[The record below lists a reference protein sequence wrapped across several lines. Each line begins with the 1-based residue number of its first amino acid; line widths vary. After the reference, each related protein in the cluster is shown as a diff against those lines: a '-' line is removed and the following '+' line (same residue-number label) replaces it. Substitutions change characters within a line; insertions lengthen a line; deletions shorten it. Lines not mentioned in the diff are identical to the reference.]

1 MSILPSRVLVTGAAG
16 NVGSALR
23 AVWPRGLESVTFTDI
38 RPAPPVRSGER
49 FVVADLADRAAVDGL
64 VAGMDAIV
72 HMGGISKE
80 RGWDE
85 IRSGNIEGTY
95 NLYEAARKAGVRR
108 VVYASSLHV
117 TGFHGVDE
125 VLTPDTAPRPS
136 TLYGVS
142 KAFGEALARLYWDK
156 FGIEGLV
163 IRIGTFA
170 PKPNSARA
178 LRTWMS
184 PRDLISLVE
193 RALSIE
199 HLGFEQVYGVSA
211 NSRSWW
217 RNPDSILGG
226 WQPQDS
232 ADDYQD
238 EIGDD
243 RLDPALPEGRYQG
256 AGFAAIGHFDD
267 GPPADARLAPVFG
280 LRAAP
285 PDDPEKT

>member
-1 MSILPSRVLVTGAAG
+1 MTTFPSRVLVTGGAG

-23 AVWPRGLESVTFTDI
+23 AVWPRGGESVVFTDI
-38 RPAPPVRSGER
+38 RPVPPIRPGEN
-49 FVVADLADRAAVDGL
+49 FVAADLSDRAAVDRL
-64 VAGMDAIV
+64 VEGVDAIV

-108 VVYASSLHV
+108 VIAASSLHV
-117 TGFHGVDE
+117 TGSHGVDE
-125 VLTPDTAPRPS
+125 ILTPDTAPRPS

-178 LRTWMS
+178 LRTWLS
-184 PRDLISLVE
+184 PRDLISMLE
-193 RALSIE
+193 LALSIE
-199 HLGFEQVYGVSA
+199 HLGFEQIYGVSA
-211 NSRSWW
+211 NSLSWW
-217 RNPDSILGG
+217 RNPDTILGG

-232 ADDYQD
+232 ADAYAA
-238 EIGDD
+238 EIGDAT
-243 RLDPALPEGRYQG
+243 LDPAKPEGRYQG
-256 AGFAAIGHFDD
+256 AGFASVGHFDD
-267 GPPADARLAPVFG
+267 GPPADPRLAPVFG
-280 LRAAP
+280 LPAAP
-285 PDDPEKT
+285 PDDTEKT

>member
-1 MSILPSRVLVTGAAG
+1 MSTLPSRVLVTGAAG

-23 AVWPRGLESVTFTDI
+23 AVWPRGGESVTFTDI
-38 RPAPPVRSGER
+38 RPAAPVRPDER
-49 FVVADLADRAAVDGL
+49 FVVADLADRAAVDRL

-108 VVYASSLHV
+108 LIYASSLHV

-136 TLYGVS
+136 SLYGVS

-178 LRTWMS
+178 LRTWLS
-184 PRDLISLVE
+184 PRDLISLIE
-193 RALSIE
+193 RALSVE
-199 HLGFEQVYGVSA
+199 HLGFEQIYGVSD

-217 RNPDSILGG
+217 WNPDNVLGG
-226 WQPQDS
+226 WRPQDS
-232 ADDYQD
+232 ADAYEG
-238 EIGDD
+238 EIGDAT
-243 RLDPALPEGRYQG
+243 LDPALPEGRYQG

-267 GPPADARLAPVFG
+267 GPPSDSRLAPVFG
-280 LRAAP
+280 LGAVQR
-285 PDDPEKT
+285 DDSRKS

>member
-1 MSILPSRVLVTGAAG
+1 MTTLSPRVLVTGAAG

-23 AVWPRGLESVTFTDI
+23 AVWPRGEGRVTFTDI
-38 RPAPPVRSGER
+38 RQAPPVREGEE
-49 FVVADLADRAAVDGL
+49 FIVADLADRAAVDRL
-64 VAGMDAIV
+64 VQGMDAIV

-108 VVYASSLHV
+108 IVYASSLHV

-184 PRDLISLVE
+184 PGDLISLIE

-199 HLGFEQVYGVSA
+199 HLGFEQIYGVSA

-217 RNPDSILGG
+217 RNPENILGG

-232 ADDYQD
+232 ADNYEG
-238 EIGDD
+238 EIGDPE
-243 RLDPALPEGRYQG
+243 LDPASPEGRYQG
-256 AGFAAIGHFDD
+256 AGFATIGHFDD
-267 GPPADARLAPVFG
+267 GPPTDAKLAPIFG
-280 LRAAP
+280 LSAPP
-285 PDDPEKT
+285 PDDTEKR

>member
-1 MSILPSRVLVTGAAG
+1 MTTLLPRVLVTGGAG

-23 AVWPRGLESVTFTDI
+23 AVWPRGEGRVTFTDI
-38 RPAPPVRSGER
+38 RPAPPVREGED
-49 FVVADLADRAAVDGL
+49 FIVADLADRAAVDRL
-64 VAGMDAIV
+64 VQGVDAIV

-80 RGWDE
+80 RDWDE

-108 VVYASSLHV
+108 IVYASSLHV

-156 FGIEGLV
+156 FGIQGLV

-184 PRDLISLVE
+184 PRDLISLIE

-199 HLGFEQVYGVSA
+199 HLGFEQIYGVSA

-217 RNPDSILGG
+217 RNPDNLLGG

-232 ADDYQD
+232 ADNYEA
-238 EIGDD
+238 EIGDPE
-243 RLDPALPEGRYQG
+243 LDPASPEGRYQG
-256 AGFAAIGHFDD
+256 AGFATIGHFDD
-267 GPPADARLAPVFG
+267 GPPADAKLAPIFG
-280 LRAAP
+280 LSAP
-285 PDDPEKT
+285 TPDDPEKR

>member
-1 MSILPSRVLVTGAAG
+1 MSILTSRVLVTGAAG

-23 AVWPRGLESVTFTDI
+23 AVWPRGEESVTFTDI
-38 RPAPPVRSGER
+38 RAAVPVRPGER
-49 FVVADLADRAAVDGL
+49 FVVADLADRAAVDRL
-64 VAGMDAIV
+64 VAGVDAIV

-85 IRSGNIEGTY
+85 ISSGNIEGTY

-108 VVYASSLHV
+108 VIYASSLHV

-163 IRIGTFA
+163 VRLGTFA

-184 PRDLISLVE
+184 PRDLISLIE

-199 HLGFEQVYGVSA
+199 HLGFERVYGVSA
-211 NSRSWW
+211 NSLSWW
-217 RNPDSILGG
+217 RNPETILGG

-232 ADDYQD
+232 ADAYAD
-238 EIGDD
+238 EIGDA

-256 AGFAAIGHFDD
+256 AGFATIGHFDD
-267 GPPADARLAPVFG
+267 GPPTDASLAPIFG
-280 LRAAP
+280 ISAP
-285 PDDPEKT
+285 SPDDPEKS

>member
-1 MSILPSRVLVTGAAG
+1 MTTLSPRVLVTGAAG

-23 AVWPRGLESVTFTDI
+23 AVWPRGEGRVTFTDI
-38 RPAPPVRSGER
+38 RPASPVREGEE
-49 FVVADLADRAAVDGL
+49 FIVADLADRAAVDRL
-64 VAGMDAIV
+64 VQGMDAIV

-108 VVYASSLHV
+108 IVYASSLHV

-184 PRDLISLVE
+184 PGDLISLIE

-217 RNPDSILGG
+217 RNPDNLLGG
-226 WQPQDS
+226 WRPQDS
-232 ADDYQD
+232 ADNYEG
-238 EIGDD
+238 EIGDPE
-243 RLDPALPEGRYQG
+243 LDPASPEGRYQG
-256 AGFAAIGHFDD
+256 AGFATIGHFDD
-267 GPPADARLAPVFG
+267 GPPTDARLAPIFG
-280 LRAAP
+280 LSAPP
-285 PDDPEKT
+285 PDDTEKR